1 MNLRFVYIFAKIYG
15 FNTIRR
21 VAAYIVSSLLIPLSL
36 LFIFSIVSS
45 GSLIPFAILGGFI
58 SIIVSNALITMNDA
72 ANLRLQ
78 WKFQDLI
85 VATKL
90 TPMSYMFGLMLNNI
104 FFATPGIILYIAI
117 GIIFHLY
124 TPLLFVIMAAILLLL
139 YIAVSSIA
147 FFASSLPSHTRAVWG
162 YTTII
167 TLILGLF
174 PPIFYP
180 YNLLPKPLLY
190 AFLVLPSTSA
200 SILIQNIY
208 GLTPAFPPAL
218 YIFIIETVICFFV
231 AMKFIR
237 WRAK

>member
-58 SIIVSNALITMNDA
+58 SIIVSNALITMSDCRKPQIAMEIPRPYSCNKTHSDVLHVRFDA
-72 ANLRLQ
+72 Q
-78 WKFQDLI
+78 QH
-85 VATKL
+85 V
-90 TPMSYMFGLMLNNI
+90 
-104 FFATPGIILYIAI
+104 FALPGIILYIAI

-124 TPLLFVIMAAILLLL
+124 APLLFVFMAVILLFL

-147 FFASSLPSHTRAVWG
+147 FFASFLPSHTRAVWG

-167 TLILGLF
+167 TLILAYFHPFSIHTTFCQNHCFTHSLCC
-174 PPIFYP
+174 
-180 YNLLPKPLLY
+180 LLLLHQ
-190 AFLVLPSTSA
+190 S
-200 SILIQNIY
+200 
-208 GLTPAFPPAL
+208 
-218 YIFIIETVICFFV
+218 
-231 AMKFIR
+231 
-237 WRAK
+237 